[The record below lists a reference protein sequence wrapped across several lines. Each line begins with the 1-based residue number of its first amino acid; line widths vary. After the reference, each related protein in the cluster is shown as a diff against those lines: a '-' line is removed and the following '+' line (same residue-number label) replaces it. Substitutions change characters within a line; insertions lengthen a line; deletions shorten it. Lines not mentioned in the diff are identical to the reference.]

1 MSEIRRIENE
11 KKTNL
16 LANVINNWIK
26 ENNKITDNIK
36 NIKIQNISDWPKR
49 SPFEFYNKNIIIP
62 NTNNITINIIKNNFV
77 INKSQKLK
85 SINDNINEL
94 ITKNRNEQNTENG
107 NNNIK
112 VSLLSQNKKTLS
124 GSVTIKPFSNEEKPE
139 DKIIP
144 SINIP
149 IHRKNY
155 EEKNIIYDFGYSK
168 EERLEPLKL
177 SLNKKQVNYFDTDS
191 ESKNKNNENNVYNLT
206 FEKKEEKN
214 ENLNIIENEEYENIN
229 EKEEVNKE
237 PRILIVPKSEK
248 EIKYYKEKD
257 LFDEEIKE
265 NDLDVTKDQ
274 MDILENGIDKRY
286 NAFNELSKQKNFEI
300 KHPYL
305 EYDYYKMRYKDK
317 FENNYKRQEKLY
329 NMLQKQKM
337 IINNIML
344 RKFYINNNNINT
356 KKLLRNKSST
366 NNNEQGNHLP
376 KRYFRSYSMNDYYN
390 ENNWEKRQ
398 QMLEKKKDYSTIVL
412 LNERRNIEERKNA
425 RLIRRIRL
433 NEERKQMEK
442 YLSDEE
448 DEEYDYEKDND
459 DENMNKLPE
468 IKQRKFREEDK
479 KEENIYNLKKVYT
492 NSYNPLKKYRLKRKE
507 GEKIVNTMMKH
518 NPQLEQLLYNHDI
531 YQMKLENIRK
541 HIK

>member
-1 MSEIRRIENE
+1 M
-11 KKTNL
+11 
-16 LANVINNWIK
+16 
-26 ENNKITDNIK
+26 
-36 NIKIQNISDWPKR
+36 
-49 SPFEFYNKNIIIP
+49 
-62 NTNNITINIIKNNFV
+62 
-77 INKSQKLK
+77 
-85 SINDNINEL
+85 
-94 ITKNRNEQNTENG
+94 
-107 NNNIK
+107 
-112 VSLLSQNKKTLS
+112 
-124 GSVTIKPFSNEEKPE
+124 
-139 DKIIP
+139 
-144 SINIP
+144 
-149 IHRKNY
+149 
-155 EEKNIIYDFGYSK
+155 
-168 EERLEPLKL
+168 
-177 SLNKKQVNYFDTDS
+177 
-191 ESKNKNNENNVYNLT
+191 T

-214 ENLNIIENEEYENIN
+214 ENLNIIENEEYKNIN
-229 EKEEVNKE
+229 AKEEVNKE

-286 NAFNELSKQKNFEI
+286 NAYNELSKQKNFEI

-448 DEEYDYEKDND
+448 DEEYDDENDNE

>member
-26 ENNKITDNIK
+26 ENNKITDNTK

-62 NTNNITINIIKNNFV
+62 NTNNITNNIIKNNFV

-94 ITKNRNEQNTENG
+94 ITKNRNEQNNG

-214 ENLNIIENEEYENIN
+214 ENLNIIENEEYKNIN
-229 EKEEVNKE
+229 AKEEVNKE

-286 NAFNELSKQKNFEI
+286 NAYNELSKQKNFEI

-344 RKFYINNNNINT
+344 RKFYINKNNINT

-366 NNNEQGNHLP
+366 NNNEQGNNLP

>member
-26 ENNKITDNIK
+26 ENNKITDNTK

-62 NTNNITINIIKNNFV
+62 NTNNITNNIIKNNFV

-94 ITKNRNEQNTENG
+94 ITKNRNEQNNG

-214 ENLNIIENEEYENIN
+214 ENLNIIENEEYKNIN
-229 EKEEVNKE
+229 AKEEVNKE

-286 NAFNELSKQKNFEI
+286 NAYNELSKQKNFEI

>member
-26 ENNKITDNIK
+26 ENNKITDNTK

-62 NTNNITINIIKNNFV
+62 NTNNITNNIIKNNFV

-85 SINDNINEL
+85 SINDSINEL
-94 ITKNRNEQNTENG
+94 ITKNRNEQNNG

-214 ENLNIIENEEYENIN
+214 ENLNIIENEEYKNIN
-229 EKEEVNKE
+229 AKEEVNKE

-286 NAFNELSKQKNFEI
+286 NAYNELSKQKNFEI

-448 DEEYDYEKDND
+448 DEKYDYEKDND

>member
-26 ENNKITDNIK
+26 ENNKITDNTK

-62 NTNNITINIIKNNFV
+62 NTNNITNNIIKNNFV

-94 ITKNRNEQNTENG
+94 ITKNRNEQNNG

-229 EKEEVNKE
+229 AKEEVNKE

-305 EYDYYKMRYKDK
+305 EYDYYKMKYKDK

>member
-26 ENNKITDNIK
+26 ENNKITDNTK

-62 NTNNITINIIKNNFV
+62 NTNNITNNIIKNNFV

-94 ITKNRNEQNTENG
+94 ITKNRNEQNNG

-139 DKIIP
+139 NKIIS

-286 NAFNELSKQKNFEI
+286 NAYNELSKQKNFEI

-344 RKFYINNNNINT
+344 RKFYINNNNINS

>member
-26 ENNKITDNIK
+26 ENNKITDNTK

-62 NTNNITINIIKNNFV
+62 NTNNITNNIIKNNFV

-94 ITKNRNEQNTENG
+94 ITKNRNEQNNE

-214 ENLNIIENEEYENIN
+214 ENLNIIENEEYKNIN

-265 NDLDVTKDQ
+265 NALDVTKDQ

-448 DEEYDYEKDND
+448 DEEYDYEKDNEN
-459 DENMNKLPE
+459 ENMNKLPE

>member
-26 ENNKITDNIK
+26 ENNKITDNTK

-62 NTNNITINIIKNNFV
+62 NTNNITNNIIKNNFV

-94 ITKNRNEQNTENG
+94 ITKNRNEQNNG

-214 ENLNIIENEEYENIN
+214 ENLNIIENEEYKNIN
-229 EKEEVNKE
+229 AKEEVNKE

>member
-26 ENNKITDNIK
+26 ENNKITDNTK

-62 NTNNITINIIKNNFV
+62 NTNNITNNIIKNNFV

-94 ITKNRNEQNTENG
+94 ITKNRNEQNNG

-206 FEKKEEKN
+206 FEKNEEKN
-214 ENLNIIENEEYENIN
+214 ENLNIIENEEYKNIN
-229 EKEEVNKE
+229 AKEEVNKE

-286 NAFNELSKQKNFEI
+286 NAYNELSKQKNFEI

-344 RKFYINNNNINT
+344 RKFYI
-356 KKLLRNKSST
+356 L
-366 NNNEQGNHLP
+366 
-376 KRYFRSYSMNDYYN
+376 
-390 ENNWEKRQ
+390 
-398 QMLEKKKDYSTIVL
+398 
-412 LNERRNIEERKNA
+412 
-425 RLIRRIRL
+425 
-433 NEERKQMEK
+433 
-442 YLSDEE
+442 
-448 DEEYDYEKDND
+448 
-459 DENMNKLPE
+459 
-468 IKQRKFREEDK
+468 
-479 KEENIYNLKKVYT
+479 
-492 NSYNPLKKYRLKRKE
+492 
-507 GEKIVNTMMKH
+507 
-518 NPQLEQLLYNHDI
+518 
-531 YQMKLENIRK
+531 
-541 HIK
+541 

>member
-26 ENNKITDNIK
+26 ENNKITDNTK

-62 NTNNITINIIKNNFV
+62 NTNNITNNIIKNNFV

-94 ITKNRNEQNTENG
+94 ITKNRNEQNNG

-286 NAFNELSKQKNFEI
+286 NAYNELSKQKNFEI